1 MAARDMIML
10 LVLAGLT
17 AAAAVVGSQFEPGE
31 WYAALQ
37 KPALTPPPIVFPVV
51 WTTLYVLIAI
61 SGFLAWRAGGW
72 SVAIALWLAQM
83 VLNGLWSWLA
93 FGLQRLDLSAIDIV
107 VLLAVIIAYIVAVA
121 PVSRWAAWLFVPY
134 AAWVGL
140 ATWLNIGLWQ
150 LNPGASA
157 TGL

>member
-83 VLNGLWSWLA
+83 ALNFAWA
-93 FGLQRLDLSAIDIV
+93 PVFFGLHRPGAALVIV
-107 VLLAVIIAYIVAVA
+107 LAMLLAIAAFIVTRWNADR
-121 PVSRWAAWLFVPY
+121 VSALLFVPY
-134 AAWVGL
+134 AAWVAFASL
-140 ATWLNIGLWQ
+140 LNASIVV
-150 LNPGASA
+150 LN
-157 TGL
+157 